1 MCPLMKIRVGD
12 SFLVEN
18 EILMKNRKEILN
30 QEGLKVGGSIGYM
43 VWNYFKPFV
52 LSST

>member
-1 MCPLMKIRVGD
+1 MCPLMKVRVGD

-18 EILMKNRKEILN
+18 KILTKNRKEILS
-30 QEGLKVGGSIGYM
+30 QEGTVGGSVGYL
-43 VWNYFKPFV
+43 VWNYFKQFV